1 MKYNIKPLIMIMAFV
16 LLAQTAPA
24 QSKLDKLMTETTPE
38 ERAEMQTKNLQEK
51 LSLSEDQYQQV
62 HEINLKY
69 ANKMQNIY
77 SADQGKLQRLKS
89 MKALSEDKDREM
101 KQVLSSQQ
109 YEAYREEKEKMKEG
123 AKERRKSGS
132 RN

>member
-38 ERAEMQTKNLQEK
+38 ERAEMKAKNLQEK

>member
-132 RN
+132 CN

>member
-89 MKALSEDKDREM
+89 MKAISEDKDREM